1 MALAWANGAATQ
13 ECAALAVVSELP
25 TQECAALALVWA
37 PPTGAGRCAGCA
49 GGRAGL
55 AALGVFLFNAKE
67 PKGRPKHAKPNPMP
81 SFAFK
86 AGTPPTENLTTG
98 PGPAAQRNAYAALP
112 LSRYTY
118 ARISAT
124 AWKCSAEIC
133 RPTGACA

>member
-1 MALAWANGAATQ
+1 M
-13 ECAALAVVSELP
+13 AVVSELP

-67 PKGRPKHAKPNPMP
+67 PKGRPKQTKPNQVPFFA
-81 SFAFK
+81 SFGFFFGFFAFK
-86 AGTPPTENLTTG
+86 AGTESFTTG
-98 PGPAAQRNAYAALP
+98 PRPAAQRDAYAALP

-133 RPTGACA
+133 RPTGALA